1 MPRDAKPVATSTL
14 VEMPLDQKEAS
25 FYKNVLQLLNRHRIP
40 YAIAGAFA
48 LHQHT
53 GIWRVTKDLDVF
65 LTAESLSRA
74 LSVLSKKGF
83 KCEITDAVWLAKV
96 RKGRFFID
104 LITGMS
110 NAVFVVDDTWISR
123 ARPALVLGVKTRI
136 LGTEELLV
144 SKLFVSRRERFDGAD
159 IAHIVYGSR
168 EQVNWDRVLDLVGD
182 HWELLLWSLLL
193 FRYVYPS
200 HSTNVPARV
209 WARLITR
216 LRNELANC
224 NSEAPFRGSL
234 VDDNMFAIDV
244 AEWGLPDLLSK
255 YRERRLQDIS
265 SLPELAPRRTKGA
278 AWLLT

>member
-1 MPRDAKPVATSTL
+1 MTAANDQGKSFHFVAARAIVFDIESSFFQRL
-14 VEMPLDQKEAS
+14 LPCPACQASWQYVMRCLDQKEAS

-159 IAHIVYGSR
+159 IAHC
-168 EQVNWDRVLDLVGD
+168 
-182 HWELLLWSLLL
+182 
-193 FRYVYPS
+193 
-200 HSTNVPARV
+200 V
-209 WARLITR
+209 WK
-216 LRNELANC
+216 
-224 NSEAPFRGSL
+224 P
-234 VDDNMFAIDV
+234 
-244 AEWGLPDLLSK
+244 
-255 YRERRLQDIS
+255 
-265 SLPELAPRRTKGA
+265 
-278 AWLLT
+278 

>member
-74 LSVLSKKGF
+74 VSILSKRGF

-104 LITGMS
+104 LITGMWTS
-110 NAVFVVDDTWISR
+110 QPEV
-123 ARPALVLGVKTRI
+123 
-136 LGTEELLV
+136 
-144 SKLFVSRRERFDGAD
+144 
-159 IAHIVYGSR
+159 GSR
-168 EQVNWDRVLDLVGD
+168 CNYSWLK
-182 HWELLLWSLLL
+182 HSL
-193 FRYVYPS
+193 
-200 HSTNVPARV
+200 H
-209 WARLITR
+209 
-216 LRNELANC
+216 
-224 NSEAPFRGSL
+224 
-234 VDDNMFAIDV
+234 
-244 AEWGLPDLLSK
+244 
-255 YRERRLQDIS
+255 
-265 SLPELAPRRTKGA
+265 
-278 AWLLT
+278 